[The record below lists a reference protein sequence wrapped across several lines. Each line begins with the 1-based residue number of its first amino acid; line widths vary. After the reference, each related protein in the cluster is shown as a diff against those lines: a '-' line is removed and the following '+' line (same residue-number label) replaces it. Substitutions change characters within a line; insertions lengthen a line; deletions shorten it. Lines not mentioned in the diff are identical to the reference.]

1 MAPEIISEC
10 SRLITELKLYTI
22 KTHSLKKVFLG
33 IKGIYYEMVAPGQ
46 GGDMIPVRWLEGYEF
61 QQNIPHDVDFRI
73 LLTFVDLYRTLIK
86 FVLFKLYTEENLV
99 YPPPINTELEEQ
111 GENVGAMQLVEKKEE
126 ASVAPAAEGSEKK
139 ISKKEVKKVI
149 KGIKATGDDVE
160 MDVDADNNVD
170 VEEEAEEEFVER
182 PSKVADENEDIA
194 KAPLTTYSSLLSSSA
209 TASSSSLPIFS
220 SYTFYLS
227 REIPTKTWEFIIKA
241 TGGRV
246 ITALQ
251 LPSLDSSS
259 PSAEEQKLIN
269 SITHVVIDRPI
280 PQERISS
287 AMGDRKWVWVQPQ
300 WVADCIN
307 RNKII
312 SSEEYKPGN
321 LLPPHLSPW
330 EGEGELSRPW
340 LEENGQA
347 VSGEGAEQ
355 LDDVELEE
363 EEDDEED
370 DDEEDGDEQDEAGD
384 LPSALL
390 AASENPSDPTLVH
403 AAELEAERNGI
414 SHAEFQK
421 QLKELS
427 KKNATAKPATKAKE
441 GEEDL
446 AKIMMSNK
454 KAKLYEK
461 MKYGNKQKQDEVS
474 VLWPCLVHD
483 ECPADHAVAACQA
496 RDKTKS
502 HREEEEEG
510 GAGIAT
516 HGLMVLFGDR
526 CIIMHVFVTHSA
538 LLSTST
544 LAGDSPLCLRTTL
557 LNTLSR
563 LAERL
568 GLECS
573 HRITEQT
580 ALASRVARL
589 PRAQAVRD

>member
-1 MAPEIISEC
+1 
-10 SRLITELKLYTI
+10 LITELKLYTI

-160 MDVDADNNVD
+160 MDVDGENSAD

-182 PSKVADENEDIA
+182 PSKVTDENEDIA

-251 LPSLDSSS
+251 LPTLDSSS

-280 PQERISS
+280 PQERITS

-340 LEENGQA
+340 LEENGQT

-355 LDDVELEE
+355 VDDVELEE
-363 EEDDEED
+363 EDEED
-370 DDEEDGDEQDEAGD
+370 DDEEDGDEEEEAGD

-441 GEEDL
+441 SEEDL

-474 VLWPCLVHD
+474 DSWPSLVHI
-483 ECPADHAVAACQA
+483 ECPADHAATARQA
-496 RDKTKS
+496 RDETQS

-510 GAGIAT
+510 GAGIAA
-516 HGLMVLFGDR
+516 HGWRVLFWDR
-526 CIIMHVFVTHSA
+526 CIIMHVLYA
-538 LLSTST
+538 Q
-544 LAGDSPLCLRTTL
+544 
-557 LNTLSR
+557 
-563 LAERL
+563 
-568 GLECS
+568 
-573 HRITEQT
+573 RI
-580 ALASRVARL
+580 SIC
-589 PRAQAVRD
+589 